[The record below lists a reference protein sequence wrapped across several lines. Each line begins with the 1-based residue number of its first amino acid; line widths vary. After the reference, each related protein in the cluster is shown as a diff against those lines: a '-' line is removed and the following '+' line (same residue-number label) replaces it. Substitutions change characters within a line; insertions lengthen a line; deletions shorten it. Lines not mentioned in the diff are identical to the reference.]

1 MEKSEYLKMLRWPEA
16 EWDLLTAEE
25 AVPFVTLDGHTN
37 NMYAVGDPQ
46 GKKAFGSGAFVV
58 KKEWIAKNLT
68 PVTNT
73 EVVVPPPPVE
83 EFIVPALSEF
93 LKARIANL
101 IKIGWEQMDNSDMLV
116 NTPVDGELLTYTQ
129 IDNMDNP
136 TWFSRITIKPNPVA
150 EVVEVIKEVVKKVEE
165 APVEITIDA
174 PTMSRVKRLLALDPS
189 YRLTD
194 DQEEVVFGVNKS
206 VKVSVVKV
214 MPDSVF
220 ENLLQKYLPTTVET
234 GNSIAERIKDSA
246 AKVEAKE
253 KIAKIAKASG
263 IPDSNIVI
271 ASPKPLPSIDAVD
284 EPYVKATRKNVFE
297 YRKGVLVEWGYT
309 HVPEKNHISFGG
321 VAIDDKELS
330 ELLVPDWEILLNRW
344 RPKAE
349 PVPASI
355 PVVDAEE
362 VEPIPSEIIEEQAA
376 DITEFEN
383 RAHAA
388 NAKAEIENEE
398 KALEALRENRI
409 EELARHGFVYHEEN
423 DLFEHEAD
431 QDFKPN
437 CIEVE
442 GEAAWEKVVVD
453 AKQINDA
460 HNLALEEEKYRELE
474 KDNLLDEKVI
484 DGTDLLE
491 KKEASVSDGVTTSV
505 IVEGHIDELISPL
518 PNKERMLEQ
527 FEVLDQVMN
536 AAKTFKEVYYA
547 VHLIKL
553 TLETDE
559 TPSKKIA
566 AIKRAVRKL

>member
-25 AVPFVTLDGHTN
+25 AVPFLTLDGHTN

-68 PVTNT
+68 PVTKT

-83 EFIVPALSEF
+83 EVIVPALSEF

-129 IDNMDNP
+129 IDDMDNP
-136 TWFSRITIKPNPVA
+136 TWFSKFTPKPNPVS

-194 DQEEVVFGVNKS
+194 DQEEVVFGINKS

-263 IPDSNIVI
+263 IPDANIVI
-271 ASPKPLPSIDAVD
+271 ASPKPLPYID
-284 EPYVKATRKNVFE
+284 PKRQNVFD
-297 YRKGVLVEWGYT
+297 YRKSVLEEWGYT

-330 ELLVPDWEILLNRW
+330 ELNVPDWEVLQKRW
-344 RPKAE
+344 EPKAE

-362 VEPIPSEIIEEQAA
+362 VEPIPSEVIQEQAQNESDAKKEEQAQQ
-376 DITEFEN
+376 
-383 RAHAA
+383 
-388 NAKAEIENEE
+388 
-398 KALEALRENRI
+398 ALREFRI

-442 GEAAWEKVVVD
+442 GEAAWERVVAD

-460 HNLALEEEKYRELE
+460 HNLALEEEKYRELQ

-491 KKEASVSDGVTTSV
+491 KKEASISDGVTTSV

-553 TLETDE
+553 TLDTDE